1 MAAGSTG
8 SPPAGTDWASLN
20 CWARPRCLIK
30 PLFLALQS
38 WGAPQLRAGSAASP
52 TAQRRL
58 ALLRPQCK
66 HSGWAQARQCA
77 QVQRQACQSSAALLA
92 SSCPQLGAVR
102 SASAPPRGDTE
113 RRAVCSSGAHT
124 SFCQDWKDVDFHR
137 WKSSDLN
144 TGKTQPNSPL
154 VYASNQM
161 HSHLAQKSRCVRQGR
176 QGCDLRALLSF

>member
-77 QVQRQACQSSAALLA
+77 QVQRQACQSSAAFLA

-113 RRAVCSSGAHT
+113 RRAVCSSHLVLPGLEGRGFPQVETQAKHSQIPPWFMLLTKCIHT
-124 SFCQDWKDVDFHR
+124 
-137 WKSSDLN
+137 
-144 TGKTQPNSPL
+144 
-154 VYASNQM
+154 
-161 HSHLAQKSRCVRQGR
+161 
-176 QGCDLRALLSF
+176 